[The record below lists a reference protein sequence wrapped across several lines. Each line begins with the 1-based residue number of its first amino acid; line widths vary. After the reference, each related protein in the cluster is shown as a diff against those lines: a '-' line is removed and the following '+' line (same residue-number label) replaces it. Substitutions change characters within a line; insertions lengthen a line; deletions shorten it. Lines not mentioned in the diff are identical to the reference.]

1 VTKPLR
7 LVVTNSQ
14 MRSGTVTPTSWHT
27 ELGPFTAWLR
37 AGHRSERTIYLRCY
51 HLRRFA
57 DETRI
62 DPFDVTEGMLVDHL
76 ASRPWSSTTRHSI
89 RASLRVF
96 YGWAHATGRMTKNP
110 AHLLPSFSP
119 QAGRP
124 RPAPESALE
133 RGRGATDVRVR
144 LMVELAATVG
154 MRCGEI
160 ARAHTRHLT
169 EDLSGWSLLIVGKG
183 GKVRTVPVSEGLSVR
198 LRALERGY
206 LFPGQVD
213 GHLSP
218 SYVSKLVSEALPDGW
233 TAHTLRHRFASAAY
247 AADRDIRAVQL
258 LLGHAS
264 VATTQVYTAVPDD
277 ALRRAVAAAA

>member
-1 VTKPLR
+1 
-7 LVVTNSQ
+7 
-14 MRSGTVTPTSWHT
+14 MRSGTATPTSWS
-27 ELGPFTAWLR
+27 EQLVPFTAWMR
-37 AGHRSERTIYLRCY
+37 AGHRSERTIYLRTY

-57 DETRI
+57 DEARV
-62 DPFDVTEGMLVDHL
+62 DPLDVTAGMLVDHL

-96 YGWAHATGRMTKNP
+96 YGWAHATGRMTVNP
-110 AHLLPSFSP
+110 AHELPTITP
-119 QAGRP
+119 AQGRP
-124 RPAPESALE
+124 RPAPESALDVA
-133 RGRGATDVRVR
+133 RGATDIRVR

-160 ARAHTRHLT
+160 AQAHTNDLT
-169 EDLSGWSLLIVGKG
+169 RDLTGWSLLIHGKG
-183 GKVRTVPVSEGLSVR
+183 GKLRTVPVSDGLSVR
-198 LRALERGY
+198 LRALPRGY
-206 LFPGQVD
+206 LFSGQID
-213 GHLSP
+213 GHLSS
-218 SYVSKLVSEALPDGW
+218 SYVSKLLSGVLPDGW